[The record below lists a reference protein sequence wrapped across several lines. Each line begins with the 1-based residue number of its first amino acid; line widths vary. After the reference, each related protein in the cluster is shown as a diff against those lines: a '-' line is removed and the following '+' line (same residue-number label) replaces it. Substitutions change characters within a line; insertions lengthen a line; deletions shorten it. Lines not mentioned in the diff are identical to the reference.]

1 MQVLHFKEGVS
12 VQVAQLMYKEEQRAH
27 WLVAGFRKYWE
38 PVSHW
43 QTPTPPTKTKVSMQV
58 PQEVLLEQVM
68 QVEGQ
73 TLQVAT
79 GYTPV

>member
-1 MQVLHFKEGVS
+1 
-12 VQVAQLMYKEEQRAH
+12 
-27 WLVAGFRKYWE
+27 
-38 PVSHW
+38 
-43 QTPTPPTKTKVSMQV
+43 MQV